1 MNEIEFRA
9 WDEQNKIMHF
19 DFEFIRSGIE
29 SKDWIV
35 FKSDK
40 QRLDDKNAIFHP
52 LQNPYFQQQLKIM
65 QFTGLKDKAGKKIY
79 VGDIIKYSGDTKI
92 RIFDPIQEKI
102 KSPYWSITYVIYEA
116 PSFKEIMI
124 KQENDFFGELP
135 HKQPFNLFAIPI
147 CEIIGNIWENP
158 KLLEG

>member
-1 MNEIEFRA
+1 MSKIKFRVWCKNKNEWEKDFSAIGQDGCLFQVKEF
-9 WDEQNKIMHF
+9 WK
-19 DFEFIRSGIE
+19 
-29 SKDWIV
+29 
-35 FKSDK
+35 
-40 QRLDDKNAIFHP
+40 AISQDNHI
-52 LQNPYFQQQLKIM
+52 IM
-65 QFTGLKDKAGKKIY
+65 QFTGLLDKNGKEIY
-79 VGDIIKYSGDTKI
+79 EGDIIKYSGDTKI

-135 HKQPFNLFAIPI
+135 HKRPFNMYAIPI
-147 CEIIGNIWENP
+147 CEIIGNVWENP